1 MNRAQVSLIFEDDEL
16 FTNLVL
22 GLKQSRDLSPFI
34 IRCMSAYYYNPE
46 VRALIDGHV
55 DEEPTEEVDI
65 QEQLNSI
72 RNSLL
77 MQAVFAEE
85 GLQTMESGT
94 SEMEDILKYSSDR
107 VKEYEQAQTQAG
119 GSENTESS
127 DDKLPLQIGKNA
139 EDIDK
144 LIDEK
149 LDAKIQALVDS
160 LDKKFQ
166 PIFDLLQNGV
176 NLGAEEVKQP
186 YEVESEKSVADETS
200 SLDSKSDTVKPP
212 IVEEQKTD
220 EAQADDG
227 TDGLLALLDSM

>member
-55 DEEPTEEVDI
+55 DEEPIEEVDI

-119 GSENTESS
+119 GNENTESS
-127 DDKLPLQIGKNA
+127 DDKLPLQIGKNE

-186 YEVESEKSVADETS
+186 YEVESEKSVIDETS

-212 IVEEQKTD
+212 IVEEQKTE
-220 EAQADDG
+220 EAQVDDG